1 MDASIPAFM
10 DVHENVFNAY
20 LTRECPMFLADM
32 LVRFFRISMM
42 VFHHGG
48 VNYNAVM
55 IANTIAVDFFQRN
68 HRFLARHLCLEF
80 VYTVLH
86 PLYSNPKF
94 WDLLNKVNVHYFYLT
109 MRSQMADVFCFRM
122 GVAYGSQLLGSLH
135 NRLSPVVFGHRE
147 EYPEERDLLLA
158 AWNKY
163 LEAMP
168 DVPNPQE
175 QDAVRASS
183 RTRKIMLVSF
193 RIFSM
198 SPFVYCWR
206 HGVNNYLAS
215 TKVYFF
221 ISGRSS
227 RSDLASTSDCSS

>member
-94 WDLLNKVNVHYFYLT
+94 WDLMNKVNVHYFYLT
-109 MRSQMADVFCFRM
+109 MRSQIVDVFCFRM
-122 GVAYGSQLLGSLH
+122 GVTYGSQLLGSLH
-135 NRLSPVVFGHRE
+135 SRLSPCVFSHRE
-147 EYPEERDLLLA
+147 EYPEERDSLLA

-163 LEAMP
+163 LESLP
-168 DVPNPQE
+168 DVPNP
-175 QDAVRASS
+175 
-183 RTRKIMLVSF
+183 
-193 RIFSM
+193 
-198 SPFVYCWR
+198 
-206 HGVNNYLAS
+206 LALLQPKLCS
-215 TKVYFF
+215 T
-221 ISGRSS
+221 
-227 RSDLASTSDCSS
+227 